1 MRICWLSLSKVRDD
15 DAAFLW
21 THGDIDGLPD
31 KYIILPA
38 DADAG
43 HLAACAQ
50 YLALTQSATVYVHES
65 VMDYLG
71 QPALQPADD
80 EPWPFVDDAARR
92 GVKVQ
97 RTPGGIRMLSE
108 DEQIEVVVKFPAWDT
123 TYAGTA
129 EPRELLE
136 LAGV

>member
-1 MRICWLSLSKVRDD
+1 VKTCALVLDQVQGK

-21 THGDIDGLPD
+21 CHGDIEGLPD

-43 HLAACAQ
+43 HLAAAAQ
-50 YLALTQSATVYVHES
+50 YLALTSSATVYVHES
-65 VMDYLG
+65 VMDYLD
-71 QPALQPADD
+71 QSSLQPSFD

-92 GVKVQ
+92 GV
-97 RTPGGIRMLSE
+97 RIERLTGGIRMLS
-108 DEQIEVVVKFPAWDT
+108 DNGQAAVIVIFPAWDT